1 MIQRSSRKKWMLLKC
16 MSCMN
21 MQRTHCVPFINCP
34 EPEYMY
40 TSYFLYQE
48 YGGISVVWFACGV
61 WSSDRSFTIIC
72 LISANFEEFSKP
84 LTEVLLKFGI
94 VSCKE
99 TTKASKN
106 DREYLKQFKRLTFDI
121 FFKPILPL
129 YASPIVSLASSLLL
143 VRIFWLTV
151 WPISSWFLLSPRT
164 SSQQAHHSHI
174 LSSAQAQHH
183 PDYIQFNIKETR
195 ACLHHLRCAYHLE
208 DAHACISCQNNVLV
222 LFSSLPQR

>member
-1 MIQRSSRKKWMLLKC
+1 MWC
-16 MSCMN
+16 MVIW
-21 MQRTHCVPFINCP
+21 QI
-34 EPEYMY
+34 
-40 TSYFLYQE
+40 
-48 YGGISVVWFACGV
+48 
-61 WSSDRSFTIIC
+61 FTIIC

-84 LTEVLLKFGI
+84 LPEVLLKFGI

-121 FFKPILPL
+121 FFKPILSL
-129 YASPIVSLASSLLL
+129 YASPIVSLASSSLL

-151 WPISSWFLLSPRT
+151 WPIRSWFLLSPRT

-183 PDYIQFNIKETR
+183 PDYIQFNIKET
-195 ACLHHLRCAYHLE
+195 
-208 DAHACISCQNNVLV
+208 IKS
-222 LFSSLPQR
+222 LFAPSSLCLPFGRCPCLYQLSK